1 MTKTIKASSAEDRA
15 YSYIKQK
22 IISKELLPLEQI
34 VETEIAFQTGIS
46 RTPIRSAIKK
56 LGYEGLLTI
65 KPNKGAFVVSP
76 SAKEVRD
83 IFACKKLLE
92 TEAIRL
98 ACENITDRELKQM
111 EKLVKQEPIAFKEKD
126 FSSFLNNNYNFHMT
140 IAKASNNSY
149 YTHYIDEL
157 MTKSNVFLIFFDD
170 FMSTTFEESDAHKE
184 HLAILQALQEHD
196 LERCVKEMAWHGE
209 NTYETLKF

>member
-1 MTKTIKASSAEDRA
+1 MI
-15 YSYIKQK
+15 
-22 IISKELLPLEQI
+22 
-34 VETEIAFQTGIS
+34 
-46 RTPIRSAIKK
+46 
-56 LGYEGLLTI
+56 
-65 KPNKGAFVVSP
+65 
-76 SAKEVRD
+76 
-83 IFACKKLLE
+83 
-92 TEAIRL
+92 
-98 ACENITDRELKQM
+98 
-111 EKLVKQEPIAFKEKD
+111 
-126 FSSFLNNNYNFHMT
+126 

>member
-1 MTKTIKASSAEDRA
+1 MVKKTLSAEDRA
-15 YSYIKQK
+15 YDYIKQR

-34 VETEIAFQTGIS
+34 VETDIAMQTGIS
-46 RTPIRSAIKK
+46 RTPIRRAIKK

-98 ACENITDRELKQM
+98 ACANITEKELKKM
-111 EKLVKQEPIAFKEKD
+111 EKLIDQEAAVYAKKD
-126 FSSFLNNNYNFHMT
+126 FGRFLANNHSIHM
-140 IAKASNNSY
+140 IVAQASGNLY
-149 YTHYIDEL
+149 YARYIDEL

-170 FMSTTFEESDAHKE
+170 FMTTTFEESEAHRE
-184 HLAILQALQEHD
+184 HLAILQALRD
-196 LERCVKEMAWHGE
+196 RDVDRCVKEMAWHGD
-209 NTYETLKF
+209 NTYETLQVR